1 MGKEYGP
8 AHTTQEERFGG
19 FALAHFGLSGL
30 DFSLAWLGL
39 PALVL
44 GSSEPSIGALISLV
58 GAALLA
64 YFPLGMFAA
73 WLGRWTAPFTAGGRG
88 WAIAYPTAV
97 AWTWVGFVVIAWG
110 TADEALLLLAFMV
123 SITLAIPS
131 SGLVLVCAPLWENDG
146 VLGLALI
153 GLLAGVLPP
162 LLFAWGSFC
171 QARWAKKRTLK
182 NQPAAMPGA

>member
-1 MGKEYGP
+1 MEKEYGP
-8 AHTTQEERFGG
+8 AHTTQEERFWG
-19 FALAHFGLSGL
+19 FALAHLGLSGL
-30 DFSLAWLGL
+30 GFSLVWLGL

-44 GSSEPSIGALISLV
+44 GSSELSIGALISLV

-64 YFPLGMFAA
+64 YFPMGMFAA
-73 WLGRWTAPFTAGGRG
+73 WLEQWTAPFTAEER
-88 WAIAYPTAV
+88 WRAIAYPTAV
-97 AWTWVGFVVIAWG
+97 AWAWVGFVVIAWG

-146 VLGLALI
+146 VFGLALI

-171 QARWAKKRTLK
+171 QARRTEKRALK